1 MAEDVNKLDETT
13 CGRPNVTVVVA
24 KLTDV
29 NSLVEAFNGCR
40 GVFHTSSSIDPAGLS
55 GYTVRVFSFTFSWR
69 EICCYLMNEPSL
81 PVVLTSDKIVLNLFS
96 ALRATIAFYTSRTID
111 TNFIFSLI

>member
-1 MAEDVNKLDETT
+1 MTEDVSKLDETT
-13 CGRPNVTVVVA
+13 SGRHNVTVVVA

-55 GYTVRVFSFTFSWR
+55 GYTVRALFFFTFNGN
-69 EICCYLMNEPSL
+69 EFCCY
-81 PVVLTSDKIVLNLFS
+81 
-96 ALRATIAFYTSRTID
+96 
-111 TNFIFSLI
+111 

>member
-1 MAEDVNKLDETT
+1 MNKLEETT
-13 CGRPNVTVVVA
+13 SSRHNVTFVVA

-55 GYTVRVFSFTFSWR
+55 GYTVR
-69 EICCYLMNEPSL
+69 
-81 PVVLTSDKIVLNLFS
+81 
-96 ALRATIAFYTSRTID
+96 A
-111 TNFIFSLI
+111 FSLLFLERNLLLLNQ